1 MNMAFPRW
9 LSGKE
14 SACQRRRPGC
24 DPWVGKIPWRRPW
37 QPTPVFWPGE
47 SRDRGAWWA
56 AIYGVTQSRT
66 WLKRLSSSSKQL
78 RLSPVAFLCPVFHN
92 VFLMHHIVTHL
103 CKEYNTFLRTKR
115 VHSLCMLSVCRLYT
129 TWANVADLGKAA
141 ATLMLW
147 DSLWNGKNYENPRLD
162 MKSYKVDHFNA
173 P

>member
-1 MNMAFPRW
+1 MVKNLPA
-9 LSGKE
+9 
-14 SACQRRRPGC
+14 SAGDLGLIPG
-24 DPWVGKIPWRRPW
+24 WGRS
-37 QPTPVFWPGE
+37 PGE
-47 SRDRGAWWA
+47 GRGNPLQYSGLENPRDRGAWWA

-162 MKSYKVDHFNA
+162 MKSYKVDHFNV

>member
-1 MNMAFPRW
+1 MVKNLPA
-9 LSGKE
+9 
-14 SACQRRRPGC
+14 SAGDLGLIPG
-24 DPWVGKIPWRRPW
+24 WGWS
-37 QPTPVFWPGE
+37 PGE
-47 SRDRGAWWA
+47 GRGNPLQYSGLENPRDGGAWWA
-56 AIYGVTQSRT
+56 AVYGVAQSRT
-66 WLKRLSSSSKQL
+66 RLKRLSSPSKQL
-78 RLSPVAFLCPVFHN
+78 RLSLVAFLCPVFHN

-115 VHSLCMLSVCRLYT
+115 VHSLGMLSVCRLYT

-162 MKSYKVDHFNA
+162 MKSYKVDHFNV